1 MAMVFGKSRSVKKR
15 FRILEK
21 KTLHTDMSLDTRLCI
36 SGRISSHVKQCHES
50 VDVGISTSPYDIGH
64 TVVCPV
70 LKKQI
75 YVPRVFAMW
84 IE

>member
-1 MAMVFGKSRSVKKR
+1 MVMIFGRFRGVKKR

-50 VDVGISTSPYDIGH
+50 VDVGISTCPYGMGH
-64 TVVCPV
+64 TIVCPV

-75 YVPRVFAMW
+75 YVARVFAMW